1 MIVKYSK
8 KFPYAP
14 FLNEDIGFETEV
26 NATIFDGD
34 EELILLALRK
44 LKSIAEKFHKENN
57 PGLYVEDKVPIYNE
71 NPDWSS
77 PVPKQSPLPSIDY
90 KAIERLER
98 LIDDANVL
106 YDLQLLQGQVAKYGL
121 QDYYDEKLK
130 KLTQ

>member
-57 PGLYVEDKVPIYNE
+57 PGLYVEV
-71 NPDWSS
+71 NPDVKWDRHEE
-77 PVPKQSPLPSIDY
+77 PYQSQSIPTMDY
-90 KAIERLER
+90 KERDRLEQ
-98 LIDDANVL
+98 LIEKADSVEVL
-106 YDLQLLQGQVAKYGL
+106 AAYKEAASQHGAIKTYMD
-121 QDYYDEKLK
+121 KLK